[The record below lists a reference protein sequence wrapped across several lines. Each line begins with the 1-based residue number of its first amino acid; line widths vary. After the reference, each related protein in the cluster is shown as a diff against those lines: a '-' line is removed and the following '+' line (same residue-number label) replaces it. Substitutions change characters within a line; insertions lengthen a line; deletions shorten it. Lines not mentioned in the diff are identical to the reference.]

1 VNYSPAFKWLIALLL
16 PLTLFLKLAVGA
28 DHPDEFTVRIAHF
41 LAERGFEKLTIEE
54 VMSGLQMVRA
64 ENGKCR
70 MSVVDM
76 SGKGWTRQLLDN
88 LRDKDDR
95 VFFVFR
101 GAIYERAPT
110 WLTATNDLYFRTLQ
124 KLGLARAA
132 LLIGVTASPVC
143 NADQLPWRK
152 V

>member
-16 PLTLFLKLAVGA
+16 PLTLFFKFAVGA
-28 DHPDEFTVRIAHF
+28 DHPGEFTVRIANF
-41 LAERGFEKLTIEE
+41 LSERGFEKLTIEE
-54 VMSGLQMVRA
+54 VTSGLQMVRA

-70 MSVVDM
+70 IRVVDM
-76 SGKGWTRQLLDN
+76 SGQGWTRQLIDN

-110 WLTATNDLYFRTLQ
+110 WLTAADDLYFRALQ
-124 KLGLARAA
+124 KLGLAHAA
-132 LLIGVTASPVC
+132 LLIGVAASPVC
-143 NADQLPWRK
+143 NADQLPWK
-152 V
+152 EV